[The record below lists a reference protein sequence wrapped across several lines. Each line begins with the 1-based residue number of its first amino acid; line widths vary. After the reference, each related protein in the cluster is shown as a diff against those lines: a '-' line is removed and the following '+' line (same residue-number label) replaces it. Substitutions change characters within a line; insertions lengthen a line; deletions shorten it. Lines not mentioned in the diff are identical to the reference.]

1 MTRVAAI
8 KSFGIEMA
16 GRAVGTTFLLCLAL
30 GLGACATTRPYS
42 QNISD
47 HLELRDAWS
56 ATVQSE
62 GTRTDAWVMTY
73 DDPVLSKL
81 VTEAFLKNPSL
92 DAARARLEQAR
103 ASTRITASAL
113 RPSLDFTSGVSGVG
127 IEGNTSGSVSIGGSA
142 SWEADLWGRL
152 RAAERGAARS
162 ADAVAQDLRGIRFA
176 LAASVTEAYFLAI
189 EADLQSMEAA
199 RNFKALRDNLSFIE
213 VQYERGLRSGQ
224 EIALIRA
231 DVARARA
238 RRTAADNAQ
247 VQSLRTL
254 EALIGRYPS
263 AELDVPDTLPAV
275 PAEQYAGTPASLL
288 LRRPDLLAARSRI
301 DAVSADVDEAVAARL
316 PRLTLDG
323 SISVGGEG
331 SSALFRPE
339 SLIWN
344 AVGSILA
351 PLIDGGR
358 RRADVVRQEARLEE
372 SLALYR
378 DAALRAFGNVETL
391 LDRQSALD
399 SQMDDTASALSE
411 ARNALNFTRFRF
423 ENGDG
428 NLFDVLS
435 VQQRVSSLESSL
447 ISLRRERLVQHA
459 QLALELGGSP

>member
-1 MTRVAAI
+1 M
-8 KSFGIEMA
+8 
-16 GRAVGTTFLLCLAL
+16 
-30 GLGACATTRPYS
+30 
-42 QNISD
+42 
-47 HLELRDAWS
+47 
-56 ATVQSE
+56 VQSE
-62 GTRTDAWVMTY
+62 GTRSDAWVM
-73 DDPVLSKL
+73 
-81 VTEAFLKNPSL
+81 
-92 DAARARLEQAR
+92 RARLDQAR
-103 ASTRITASAL
+103 ALTRVAASAL
-113 RPSLDFTSGVSGVG
+113 RPGVDLGSAASAVG
-127 IEGNTSGSVSIGGSA
+127 IEGDTSGSVSIGGSA

-152 RAAERGAARS
+152 RAAERGTVLS
-162 ADAVAQDLRGIRFA
+162 ADAVAEDLRGIHFT
-176 LAASVTEAYFLAI
+176 LAASVAEAYFIAI
-189 EADLQSMEAA
+189 EADLQSIEAA
-199 RNFKALRDNLSFIE
+199 RNFEALLDNLSFIE

-238 RRTAADNAQ
+238 RTTAAQNAQ
-247 VQSLRTL
+247 VQSLRAL
-254 EALIGRYPS
+254 EVLVGRYPS
-263 AELDVPDTLPAV
+263 AKLEIPDTLPAV
-275 PAEQYAGTPASLL
+275 PARQYAGTPASLL
-288 LRRPDLLAARSRI
+288 LRRPDLVAARFRI
-301 DAVSADVDEAVAARL
+301 DAVSANLDEAVAARL

-323 SISVGGEG
+323 SISLGGDG

-344 AVGSILA
+344 AAGSILA

-358 RRADVVRQEARLEE
+358 RRAEVVRQEARLEE

-378 DAALRAFGNVETL
+378 DIALGAFGNVEAL

-435 VQQRVSSLESSL
+435 VQQRVSSLERSL
-447 ISLRRERLVQHA
+447 IGLRRERLVQHA

>member
-1 MTRVAAI
+1 M
-8 KSFGIEMA
+8 
-16 GRAVGTTFLLCLAL
+16 
-30 GLGACATTRPYS
+30 
-42 QNISD
+42 
-47 HLELRDAWS
+47 
-56 ATVQSE
+56 
-62 GTRTDAWVMTY
+62 
-73 DDPVLSKL
+73 
-81 VTEAFLKNPSL
+81 
-92 DAARARLEQAR
+92 
-103 ASTRITASAL
+103 TRITSAAL
-113 RPSLDFTSGVSGVG
+113 RPGLDFRSDVSGG
-127 IEGNTSGSVSIGGSA
+127 GSDGDTSGSVSIGGSA

-162 ADAVAQDLRGIRFA
+162 ADVVAEDLRGIRFA

-189 EADLQSMEAA
+189 EADLQSKEAA
-199 RNFKALRDNLSFIE
+199 RNFEALRDNLSFIE

-238 RRTAADNAQ
+238 RTTAADNAQ

-254 EALIGRYPS
+254 EALVGRYPS
-263 AELDVPDTLPAV
+263 AELEVPDTLPAV
-275 PAEQYAGTPASLL
+275 PAKQNAGTPASLL
-288 LRRPDLLAARSRI
+288 LRRPDLRAARSRI

-323 SISVGGEG
+323 SISLGGDG
-331 SSALFRPE
+331 SSTLFRPE

-344 AVGSILA
+344 AAGSILA

-358 RRADVVRQEARLEE
+358 RRAEVVRQEARLEE

-378 DAALRAFGNVETL
+378 DTALGAFRNVETL

-435 VQQRVSSLESSL
+435 VQQRVSLLERSL
-447 ISLRRERLVQHA
+447 IGLRRERLVQHA
-459 QLALELGGSP
+459 QLGLELGGSP

>member
-1 MTRVAAI
+1 M
-8 KSFGIEMA
+8 KSPRIRMA
-16 GRAVGTTFLLCLAL
+16 VRAVRKPLLLCLAL
-30 GLGACATTRPYS
+30 GLGACATTRISSP
-42 QNISD
+42 NISD
-47 HLELRDAWS
+47 QLELRDAWS

-62 GTRTDAWVMTY
+62 GTRSDTWVMTY
-73 DDPVLSKL
+73 GDPVLSEL
-81 VTEAFLKNPSL
+81 VAEAFSKNPSL

-113 RPSLDFTSGVSGVG
+113 RPSLEFRFGASGNG
-127 IEGNTSGSVSIGGSA
+127 IEGDASESLSIGGSA

-152 RAAERGAARS
+152 RAAERGAALS
-162 ADAVAQDLRGIRFA
+162 ADAVAEDLRGIRFA

-189 EADLQSMEAA
+189 EADLQSMEAV

-238 RRTAADNAQ
+238 RTTAANNAQ

-275 PAEQYAGTPASLL
+275 PVKEYAGTPSSLL

-316 PRLTLDG
+316 PRLTLNG

-331 SSALFRPE
+331 SSVLFRPE

-344 AVGSILA
+344 AAGSILA

-358 RRADVVRQEARLEE
+358 RRAEVVRQEARLEE
-372 SLALYR
+372 SVALYR
-378 DAALRAFGNVETL
+378 DIALVAFRNVETL

-399 SQMDDTASALSE
+399 SQIDDTALALSE

-447 ISLRRERLVQHA
+447 IGLRRERLVQHA